1 MEFASA
7 LNALYRYDAVV
18 DQARASF
25 KIGKPQ
31 VLLLTDF
38 LAKPVYDALVKE
50 MDKIRG
56 RELYVPHESR
66 FDEVS
71 LPKQVADFFSS
82 IHFKQFLTHITGVK
96 VKDIILSARRFSHQ
110 RFSLMYDDAESGER
124 LVFFYTLAP
133 ATWKAT
139 WGGSTIFSF
148 GDHRA
153 PATFESKGNS
163 LAIMRVPLGMRDFVK
178 YVNHF
183 AAKNSFVK
191 IDGVLRF

>member
-7 LNALYRYDAVV
+7 LNALYRYDTVI
-18 DQARASF
+18 DQARSSF
-25 KIGKPQ
+25 KSGKPQ

-38 LAKPVYDALVKE
+38 FAKPVYDSLVKE
-50 MDKIRG
+50 VAKIKG
-56 RELYVPHESR
+56 REIYVPHEYR
-66 FDEVS
+66 FEDLS
-71 LPKQVADFFSS
+71 LPKAIGEFFTSL
-82 IHFKQFLTHITGVK
+82 HFKQFLTHITGVK
-96 VKDIILSARRFSHQ
+96 IKDIALSARRLSHQ

-133 ATWKAT
+133 VAWRSA

-148 GDHRA
+148 GDNRA
-153 PATFESKGNS
+153 PATFEVKGNS
-163 LAIMRVPLGMRDFVK
+163 LAIMRVPRGMRDFVK

>member
-7 LNALYRYDAVV
+7 LNALYRYDAVI

-25 KIGKPQ
+25 RSGKPQ

-38 LAKPVYDALVKE
+38 LAKPVYEALVKE
-50 MDKIRG
+50 VAKVKG
-56 RELYVPHESR
+56 REMYVPHEYR
-66 FDEVS
+66 FEELS
-71 LPKQVADFFSS
+71 LPKVISNFFSS
-82 IHFKQFLTHITGVK
+82 LHFRQFLTHIMGVK
-96 VKDIILSARRFSHQ
+96 IKDIGLSVRRLSHQ
-110 RFSLMYDDAESGER
+110 RFSLMYDDAESKER

-133 ATWKAT
+133 ADWKST

-148 GDHRA
+148 GDNRA
-153 PATFESKGNS
+153 PATFEVKGNS
-163 LAIMRVPLGMRDFVK
+163 LAIMKVPKGMRDFVK

>member
-25 KIGKPQ
+25 KASKPQ

-50 MDKIRG
+50 VAKIKG
-56 RELYVPHESR
+56 AEMYVPHEYR
-66 FDEVS
+66 FETLS
-71 LPKQVADFFSS
+71 LPDVIRDFFSS
-82 IHFKQFLTHITGVK
+82 LHFKQFLTHITGVRI
-96 VKDIILSARRFSHQ
+96 KDITVSARRFSHQ

-124 LVFFYTLAP
+124 VLFFYTLAP
-133 ATWKAT
+133 AHWKST

-148 GDHRA
+148 GDKRA
-153 PATFESKGNS
+153 PATFEVKGNS
-163 LAIMRVPLGMRDFVK
+163 LAIIRVPKGMRDFVK

-183 AAKNSFVK
+183 SAKNSFVK
-191 IDGVLRF
+191 VDGVLRF